1 MMTVIEPPSA
11 LSSPQRRSQ
20 VLLMFYLP
28 GQSVTTERLGRIN
41 LVDET
46 TARQDIEE
54 TGREIQRYHRLTLQS
69 QVDGSYRIE
78 GAALDKRLCLLHA
91 LRRGLRLC
99 PQFVN
104 HHFTPAL
111 KTQLKQE
118 GIARTLYD
126 DTNLQ
131 ALVNRCARALNRQF
145 DCRDVQFLRLYLQYC
160 LLEHHRGYSP
170 DFNEEQQRWAQTAAE
185 FTLAQEIVRHWQRRV
200 GAPPHVGEPF
210 FLSLLFML
218 LKTPDPVRD
227 GHPHDRRLRLAIS
240 GLIHRFQI
248 LAGRAFSDEQG
259 LSDQLYIHLSQA
271 LIRSVFAIGIDSTLT
286 EEVTRL
292 YPRLLRTTQAALS
305 EFEEAWHI
313 RFNEEETGLIAVI
326 FGAWLMQKSD
336 LHEKQVLLLTD
347 DNPAIEEALEQQL
360 RELTLLPLNIKY
372 QSVERFQKEGAP
384 KGVTLIVTPYA
395 TALPLFSPPLIHAEN
410 YFTERQQQHIC
421 AMLED

>member
-54 TGREIQRYHRLTLQS
+54 TGREIQRYHRLTLRS

-78 GAALDKRLCLLHA
+78 GAALDQRLCLLHA

-170 DFNEEQQRWAQTAAE
+170 DFNDEQQRWAQTAAE

-200 GAPPHVGEPF
+200 GATPHVGEPF
-210 FLSLLFML
+210 FLSLLFMM
-218 LKTPDPVRD
+218 LKTPDPLRD
-227 GHPHDRRLRLAIS
+227 GHPQDRRLRLAIS
-240 GLIHRFQI
+240 GLIHRFQM
-248 LAGRAFSDEQG
+248 LAGRSFSDEQG

-271 LIRSVFAIGIDSTLT
+271 LIRSVFAIGIDNTLT
-286 EEVTRL
+286 EEVSRL
-292 YPRLLRTTQAALS
+292 YPR
-305 EFEEAWHI
+305 
-313 RFNEEETGLIAVI
+313 
-326 FGAWLMQKSD
+326 
-336 LHEKQVLLLTD
+336 
-347 DNPAIEEALEQQL
+347 
-360 RELTLLPLNIKY
+360 
-372 QSVERFQKEGAP
+372 
-384 KGVTLIVTPYA
+384 
-395 TALPLFSPPLIHAEN
+395 
-410 YFTERQQQHIC
+410 
-421 AMLED
+421 

>member
-1 MMTVIEPPSA
+1 MDFRTLSLFTHLAHTLHFANTANQMAVSPSTLSRTMQRLEQETGCA
-11 LSSPQRRSQ
+11 LFERDNRSV
-20 VLLMFYLP
+20 VLTNEGKRLLGFAERWLQEWQDLRDDLRHP
-28 GQSVTTERLGRIN
+28 REALQGRIRVFCSVTASYFLLPEVLGRFRHRYPQ
-41 LVDET
+41 LELKLETGDAALAVDKVL
-46 TARQDIEE
+46 QEE
-54 TGREIQRYHRLTLQS
+54 TDIA
-69 QVDGSYRIE
+69 I
-78 GAALDKRLCLLHA
+78 AARPDA
-91 LRRGLRLC
+91 L
-99 PQFVN
+99 
-104 HHFTPAL
+104 PA
-111 KTQLKQE
+111 
-118 GIARTLYD
+118 R
-126 DTNLQ
+126 
-131 ALVNRCARALNRQF
+131 
-145 DCRDVQFLRLYLQYC
+145 LQYC
-160 LLEHHRGYSP
+160 LLQHHLGLTP
-170 DFNEEQQRWAQTAAE
+170 DFTHEQQRWTQQAAE
-185 FTLAQEIVRHWQRRV
+185 FALAQEIVRHWQRRV
-200 GAPPHVGEPF
+200 ASTPHAGEQL
-210 FLSLLFML
+210 FLTLLFML
-218 LKTPDPVRD
+218 LKTPDPIRD
-227 GHPHDRRLRLAIS
+227 SDRQDRRLHLAIDR
-240 GLIHRFQI
+240 LIHRFQD
-248 LAGRAFSDEQG
+248 LAGRPFSDDQG

>member
-1 MMTVIEPPSA
+1 
-11 LSSPQRRSQ
+11 
-20 VLLMFYLP
+20 MFYLP

-78 GAALDKRLCLLHA
+78 GAALDQRLCLLHA

-185 FTLAQEIVRHWQRRV
+185 FTLGAGDCPPLAASGRRS
-200 GAPPHVGEPF
+200 APCRRTF

-292 YPRLLRTTQAALS
+292 YPRLLRTTRGGI
-305 EFEEAWHI
+305 ERI
-313 RFNEEETGLIAVI
+313 RGGPGTSV
-326 FGAWLMQKSD
+326 LMRKRP
-336 LHEKQVLLLTD
+336 V
-347 DNPAIEEALEQQL
+347 
-360 RELTLLPLNIKY
+360 
-372 QSVERFQKEGAP
+372 
-384 KGVTLIVTPYA
+384 
-395 TALPLFSPPLIHAEN
+395 
-410 YFTERQQQHIC
+410 
-421 AMLED
+421 